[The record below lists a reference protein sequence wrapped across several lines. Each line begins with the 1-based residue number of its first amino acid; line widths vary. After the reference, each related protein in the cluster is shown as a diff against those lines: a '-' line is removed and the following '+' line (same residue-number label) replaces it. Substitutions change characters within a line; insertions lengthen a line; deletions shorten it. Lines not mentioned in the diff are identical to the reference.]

1 MIVLVS
7 NVKFSLDVHSLAY
20 LMTSFSAL
28 MTERNVEGL
37 RAELETAHHHL
48 ERNANPK
55 VLFMDL
61 SYRLMGL
68 LRA

>member
-1 MIVLVS
+1 MEKFATLV
-7 NVKFSLDVHSLAY
+7 N
-20 LMTSFSAL
+20 
-28 MTERNVEGL
+28 ERNIPGIRE
-37 RAELETAHHHL
+37 ELETAHYHL

-61 SYRLMGL
+61 SYRMMGL